1 MISEVLSNSEIMQ
14 FYPKDYIT
22 SGKVNSTKSNNVRL
36 SQLQKDWKPWCLSL
50 VTLHYKYN
58 VLWGQ
63 GDSGEG
69 INDLLTH
76 DSGTQEYSEVFLWW
90 GVGQAFFIHCS
101 CSFITKSKRRVLKES
116 ELGLE
121 S

>member
-1 MISEVLSNSEIMQ
+1 MISEVPSNSEITQ

-50 VTLHYKYN
+50 VTLHFKYN

-69 INDLLTH
+69 INDLLTP
-76 DSGTQEYSEVFLWW
+76 DSVLRSILRVLWW
-90 GVGQAFFIHCS
+90 GVGHAFFIQRS